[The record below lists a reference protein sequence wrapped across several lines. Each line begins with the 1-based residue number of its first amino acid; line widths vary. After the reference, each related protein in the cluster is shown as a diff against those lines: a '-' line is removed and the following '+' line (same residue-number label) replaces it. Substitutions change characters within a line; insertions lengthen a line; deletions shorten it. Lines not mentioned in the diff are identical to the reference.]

1 MIVVSNASIRSMRA
15 MYRAFEYHALESLP
29 NTKGRRANCTEYR
42 PTLEISDG
50 FVESGGGGVIASD
63 APAASADDDD
73 GDGDGDPDPAR
84 RRSRKKH
91 QQPTPF
97 PPALIGLDPL
107 THYVGF
113 GRSRIY
119 QLLKAGFPQPLKI
132 GKSSRWVLA
141 EVDSWIAAQAAQRCA
156 PGDAR

>member
-1 MIVVSNASIRSMRA
+1 MIVINCSYGRIE
-15 MYRAFEYHALESLP
+15 RAFREVLEHRAIASFHKSP
-29 NTKGRRANCTEYR
+29 GRRINCEEHR
-42 PTLEISDG
+42 PALEISNG
-50 FVESGGGGVIASD
+50 FAESGGGGVLAPD
-63 APAASADDDD
+63 APAASSDDDD
-73 GDGDGDPDPAR
+73 YGDDDPDPAR
-84 RRSRKKH
+84 RRPRKKH

-97 PPALIGLDPL
+97 PPTLIGLDPL